1 MGKVK
6 KILAGVLVVAVAG
19 CGISAGLMQLRKSS
33 QKTVNVTPVSG
44 LLQEFYT
51 PTTTLDGTVTSSA
64 TQTVNGDKDLIID
77 QIYVTK
83 GDTVNKGDPL
93 ISFDTTLVEM
103 ELNIAKLKKQ
113 KQEQDL
119 NKAVNRLTSLQNG
132 GPIEESDA
140 STDADD
146 LSTTKRSRDTGT
158 GDDDMTPDD
167 TMSSAADMSG
177 SYLAAAIHPLLLSAL
192 RMVEQ
197 QTIVQVLLQQILK
210 IQLTKRIRVQITLL
224 IQLKPTILPM
234 LRCIQILLQTILVTA
249 VMILL
254 IREKMIPRSYR
265 RHQLHHWMTIPH
277 ILILIIRKVIRI
289 LQTVMSHFI
298 RSWMRI
304 RFHLQEVVQRMIHM
318 YICAAVQKKR

>member
-1 MGKVK
+1 ME
-6 KILAGVLVVAVAG
+6 I
-19 CGISAGLMQLRKSS
+19 
-33 QKTVNVTPVSG
+33 
-44 LLQEFYT
+44 
-51 PTTTLDGTVTSSA
+51 
-64 TQTVNGDKDLIID
+64 KDLIID

-177 SYLAAAIHPLLLSAL
+177 RLSGCGNTSAS
-192 RMVEQ
+192 V
-197 QTIVQVLLQQILK
+197 V
-210 IQLTKRIRVQITLL
+210 
-224 IQLKPTILPM
+224 
-234 LRCIQILLQTILVTA
+234 CIYGWWSSRQ
-249 VMILL
+249 
-254 IREKMIPRSYR
+254 
-265 RHQLHHWMTIPH
+265 
-277 ILILIIRKVIRI
+277 
-289 LQTVMSHFI
+289 
-298 RSWMRI
+298 
-304 RFHLQEVVQRMIHM
+304 
-318 YICAAVQKKR
+318 